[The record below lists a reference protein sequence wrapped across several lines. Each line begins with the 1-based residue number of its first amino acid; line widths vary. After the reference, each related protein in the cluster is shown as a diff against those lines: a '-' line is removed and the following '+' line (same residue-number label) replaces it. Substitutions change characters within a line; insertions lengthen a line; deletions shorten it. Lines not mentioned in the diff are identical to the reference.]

1 MSAIWDCADAKLT
14 FCIGRLRG
22 RLSAFSLRKGDPG
35 PDDDPEV
42 LTKGSICDV
51 LAKVPSLSR
60 LRVTLK
66 KGDGGDGGTK
76 SMGSKTLS
84 LSESDANDDIEKS
97 FDLSRGLD
105 RLTVKE
111 LWSQSRSIPFDA
123 VDSVELKCLSKES
136 LESGD
141 MVMTEGGFD

>member
-1 MSAIWDCADAKLT
+1 MLLDSLIDSSFCLSLVWRELTAAAADMSAIWDCADAKLT

-35 PDDDPEV
+35 PDDDSEV

-66 KGDGGDGGTK
+66 KGDGGDGGT
-76 SMGSKTLS
+76 T
-84 LSESDANDDIEKS
+84 
-97 FDLSRGLD
+97 R
-105 RLTVKE
+105 
-111 LWSQSRSIPFDA
+111 RSILCS
-123 VDSVELKCLSKES
+123 DSMIKYVLL
-136 LESGD
+136 
-141 MVMTEGGFD
+141 